1 VGSPRSRPRE
11 EEEEESMRRVFSFIV
26 TTLDGYFVGP
36 NQEFDWPN
44 VDEEFDRFAVRQL
57 EEVDTLLFGRA
68 TYELMASYWPT
79 QAAQE
84 EEPIIAEKM
93 NGLPKIV
100 FSTTLGSVEW
110 DNSTLVRGD
119 ATEEVTKLKQRPGKD
134 MVIFGSS
141 NLTSGLLQAG
151 VLDELRIMVNPVAL
165 GDGRSLLEG
174 MKERVKLRLLSATTF
189 SSGNVLLNY
198 APLGPTVQ

>member
-1 VGSPRSRPRE
+1 VGSPRSRP
-11 EEEEESMRRVFSFIV
+11 EEESMRRVFSFIV

-79 QAAQE
+79 TAAQE

-100 FSTTLGSVEW
+100 FSTTLGKVEW

-119 ATEEVTKLKQRPGKD
+119 AIEEVTKLKQRPGKD

-189 SSGNVLLNY
+189 SSGNVLLSY

>member
-1 VGSPRSRPRE
+1 
-11 EEEEESMRRVFSFIV
+11 MRRVFSFIV

-84 EEPIIAEKM
+84 EEPIIAEMM
-93 NGLPKIV
+93 NGLPKVV
-100 FSTTLGSVEW
+100 FSTTLGRVEW
-110 DNSTLVRGD
+110 NNSTLVRGD
-119 ATEEVTKLKQRPGKD
+119 ATEEVTKLKKRPGKD

-189 SSGNVLLNY
+189 SSGNVLLSY

>member
-1 VGSPRSRPRE
+1 VGSPRSRPR
-11 EEEEESMRRVFSFIV
+11 EEEESMRRVFSFIV

-100 FSTTLGSVEW
+100 FSTTLGRVEW

-189 SSGNVLLNY
+189 SSGNVLLSY
-198 APLGPTVQ
+198 APLGPTMQ